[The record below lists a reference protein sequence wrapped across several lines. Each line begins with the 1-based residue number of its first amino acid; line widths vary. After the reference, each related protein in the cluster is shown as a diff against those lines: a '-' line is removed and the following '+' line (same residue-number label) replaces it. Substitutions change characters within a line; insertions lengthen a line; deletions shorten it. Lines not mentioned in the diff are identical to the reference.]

1 MRHTAIGLCVTAM
14 LALLFPAFALPTIA
28 PMAGG
33 WTISR
38 TSEWPDACSLVLQT
52 TPAIGG
58 YGLRLRRGCT
68 AAFAWT
74 GDVMAWRLGPDGSLV
89 LADGT
94 RHGVIRFAPLD
105 DGDWVG
111 RGPDGQD
118 YVITRDKT
126 HHKKERK

>member
-1 MRHTAIGLCVTAM
+1 MRHITIGLCVTAM
-14 LALLFPAFALPTIA
+14 LALPAFASPTISA
-28 PMAGG
+28 MVGG

-38 TSEWPDACSLVLQT
+38 TSEWPDACSIVLQPA
-52 TPAIGG
+52 PAIGG
-58 YGLRLRRGCT
+58 YSVRLRRGCQ
-68 AAFAWT
+68 AAFGWT
-74 GDVMAWRLGPDGSLV
+74 GDIMAWRFGPDGSLV

-94 RHGVIRFAPLD
+94 RHGVIHFAPLD

-126 HHKKERK
+126 HHKAGRK